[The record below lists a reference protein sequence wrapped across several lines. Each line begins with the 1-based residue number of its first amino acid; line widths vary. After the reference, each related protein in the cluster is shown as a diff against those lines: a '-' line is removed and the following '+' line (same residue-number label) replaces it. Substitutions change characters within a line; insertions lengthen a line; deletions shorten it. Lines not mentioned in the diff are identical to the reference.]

1 MNNEALYQER
11 FARIKK
17 AIALEP
23 VDQVPVVYMGV
34 AFAPRYMG
42 MSMAKFCA
50 DPEASLQV
58 NLAAM
63 DRLNGFGGLDGCNLA
78 GGGRIAPQLTTIWLS
93 HIAEPGKEL
102 PDDSLWQ
109 VQEKEVMTHDDYDA
123 ILKDGWGK
131 FMMGYFPRVA
141 DPSNLF
147 PALEW
152 MGANAMRVAQ
162 LYREHGYVTV
172 CDAPVMFTIPFEYLC
187 GGRSMTKFY
196 FDLFRTPDKVEA
208 VMQVLLEDFLAQIA
222 AAPSIP
228 GIIGATWLG
237 GWRAASALVSPKLWD
252 RFVWP
257 YYLKIAEAIIAKG
270 YTPVFHWDQDW
281 SRDLV
286 RLQEMPAKKCIL
298 NPDGMTDMH
307 KFKAL
312 VGDRMAMMGDIPSS
326 LLAAGTPDDVYK
338 FVRDEVEL
346 FEGKGLILCPGCDAP
361 INARPENMEAF
372 VAAAHEFGKVPA

>member
-1 MNNEALYQER
+1 MDNEALYQQR

-17 AIALEP
+17 TIALEP
-23 VDQVPVVYMGV
+23 VDQIPVVYMGN

-50 DPEASLQV
+50 DPEAALQV
-58 NLAAM
+58 TMATM
-63 DRLNGFGGLDGCNLA
+63 DKLNGFGGLDGCNLA

-102 PDDSLWQ
+102 PADSLWQ
-109 VQEKEVMTHDDYDA
+109 VQEAEVMTHDDYDT
-123 ILKDGWGK
+123 ILKGGWNN

-141 DPSNLF
+141 DPNDLF
-147 PALEW
+147 PALQW
-152 MGANAMRVAQ
+152 MGANGARIAQ
-162 LYREHGYVTV
+162 LYREHGYVTI

-196 FDLFRTPDKVEA
+196 FDLFRMPDKIEA
-208 VMQVLLEDFLAQIA
+208 VMQVMLEEFLAQIA
-222 AAPSIP
+222 AAPVIP
-228 GIIGATWLG
+228 GTIGATWIG

-257 YYLKIAEAIIAKG
+257 YYLKIAEAEIAKG
-270 YTPVFHWDQDW
+270 YTPVLHWDQDW

-286 RLQEMPAKKCIL
+286 RLQELPAGKCIL
-298 NPDGMTDMH
+298 NPDGMTDMP
-307 KFKAL
+307 KFKKL

-326 LLAAGTPDDVYK
+326 ILAAGTPDDVYK

-361 INARPENMEAF
+361 INAKPENMEAF
-372 VAAAHEFGKVPA
+372 VAAAHEYGKVPA